1 VVARSTRDLATL
13 VLRLDGGM
21 NEHLLSITNLWFAC
35 EHNKAFVIGVRQPLR
50 TAQLINLL

>member
-35 EHNKAFVIGVRQPLR
+35 EHSKAFVIGVRQPLR